1 MSRSSLTQQQ
11 LDPLG
16 ALAAW
21 PLAPAIAAIVTVS
34 AVAATIAQTD
44 QAVQAGNAPLG
55 TLAIT
60 AVTLAAILLVL
71 ASRPSNAPFRGA
83 AHVAIGVLALAAY
96 LLEQASRWNHNAL
109 IQDDFG
115 PVAIGLLLLGLA
127 PYRPWRQI
135 ASSAG
140 ILALVVAAVTWVQA
154 PFHSIDVAPLVF
166 VTVAVTQVLAPALAG
181 AAYSRRLVG
190 SLLAWQTDARRA
202 IIERTEETRAR
213 VVRAVV
219 EQQRTE
225 LAAGVLPLLTEVLDR
240 GEITKADIVRAGV
253 LAANVR
259 KALLRELD
267 KTWLDAAIARE
278 RAALLAR
285 GITPLLVVAD
295 PDRRAAAF
303 HTDQRAATAALLG
316 ALCSA
321 PGFDPCSLVVQVTA
335 GDEFRGTG
343 APRPAL
349 TRSPLNTT
357 SEIPLSTSPLRT
369 IPDRG
374 PRREAAPGV
383 GAPASAPRLD
393 QVTIQVG
400 IDLPAR
406 AVRALLRPY
415 LGVLHV
421 VFGRVRVST
430 SRAPG
435 RRPLV
440 TLEFDAEHGPERRR
454 AARPVR

>member
-16 ALAAW
+16 ALSAW
-21 PLAPAIAAIVTVS
+21 PLAPAIAVAVTIS
-34 AVAATIAQTD
+34 AVTATIAQSA
-44 QAVQAGNAPLG
+44 QSAQAGNPALG
-55 TLAIT
+55 ALAIT
-60 AVTLAAILLVL
+60 AVTLAAILLVI
-71 ASRPSNAPFRGA
+71 ASRPNLAPFRSGA
-83 AHVAIGVLALAAY
+83 HLAIGVLALAAY
-96 LLEQASRWNHNAL
+96 LLEQASRWNRNAL
-109 IQDDFG
+109 IQDDFA
-115 PVAIGLLLLGLA
+115 PIAIGLLLLGLA

-135 ASSAG
+135 AASAG
-140 ILALVVAAVTWVQA
+140 VLALVVAAVTWVQA
-154 PFHSIDVAPLVF
+154 PFHSIHVAPLVF
-166 VTVAVTQVLAPALAG
+166 VTVALTQVLAPALAG
-181 AAYSRRLVG
+181 AAFSRRLVG

-225 LAAGVLPLLTEVLDR
+225 LAAGVLPLLTAVLDR
-240 GEITKADIVRAGV
+240 GEITKSDIIRAGA
-253 LAANVR
+253 LAADVR
-259 KALLRELD
+259 KALVRELD

-278 RAALLAR
+278 RTALLAR

-295 PDRRAAAF
+295 PDRRAAEF
-303 HTDQRAATAALLG
+303 RTDQRAATAALLA
-316 ALCSA
+316 ALCTSR
-321 PGFDPCSLVVQVTA
+321 GFDPCSLVVQVTA

-343 APRPAL
+343 SPRPAP
-349 TRSPLNTT
+349 TRSPLDST
-357 SEIPLSTSPLRT
+357 SEIPLGTSPLRT

-374 PRREAAPGV
+374 ARREAAPGA
-383 GAPASAPRLD
+383 GAPASGPRLD
-393 QVTIQVG
+393 QVTISFG

-421 VFGRVRVST
+421 VFGRVRTST

-440 TLEFDAEHGPERRR
+440 TVEFDTELGPERRR
-454 AARPVR
+454 VARPVR

>member
-34 AVAATIAQTD
+34 AVTATIT
-44 QAVQAGNAPLG
+44 QAGQTGNALLG
-55 TLAIT
+55 SLAIA

-71 ASRPSNAPFRGA
+71 ASRPRNAPFRAA
-83 AHVAIGVLALAAY
+83 AHVAIAVLALAAY

-135 ASSAG
+135 AASAG
-140 ILALVVAAVTWVQA
+140 VLALVVAAVTWVQA
-154 PFHSIDVAPLVF
+154 PFHSIDVAPVVF
-166 VTVAVTQVLAPALAG
+166 AAVAVTQVLAPALAG

-225 LAAGVLPLLTEVLDR
+225 LAAGVLPLLTEVLER
-240 GEITKADIVRAGV
+240 GEITKADITRAGA
-253 LAANVR
+253 LAADVR

-267 KTWLDAAIARE
+267 KTWLDAAIARSA
-278 RAALLAR
+278 RHSWPAASPR
-285 GITPLLVVAD
+285 CSWSPIP
-295 PDRRAAAF
+295 
-303 HTDQRAATAALLG
+303 TAAPPPSIPTS
-316 ALCSA
+316 APRPRPCSA
-321 PGFDPCSLVVQVTA
+321 PSARRRAST
-335 GDEFRGTG
+335 
-343 APRPAL
+343 PAASSF
-349 TRSPLNTT
+349 RSPRAT
-357 SEIPLSTSPLRT
+357 SS
-369 IPDRG
+369 
-374 PRREAAPGV
+374 AAPG
-383 GAPASAPRLD
+383 PR
-393 QVTIQVG
+393 G
-400 IDLPAR
+400 
-406 AVRALLRPY
+406 RP
-415 LGVLHV
+415 
-421 VFGRVRVST
+421 
-430 SRAPG
+430 
-435 RRPLV
+435 
-440 TLEFDAEHGPERRR
+440 
-454 AARPVR
+454 

>member
-34 AVAATIAQTD
+34 AVTATIT
-44 QAVQAGNAPLG
+44 QAGQTGNALLG
-55 TLAIT
+55 SLAIA

-71 ASRPSNAPFRGA
+71 ASRPRNAPFRAA
-83 AHVAIGVLALAAY
+83 AHVAIAVLALAAY

-135 ASSAG
+135 AASAG
-140 ILALVVAAVTWVQA
+140 VLALVVAAVTWVQA
-154 PFHSIDVAPLVF
+154 PFHSIDVAPVVF
-166 VTVAVTQVLAPALAG
+166 AAVAVTQVLAPALAG

-225 LAAGVLPLLTEVLDR
+225 LAAGVLPLLTEVLER
-240 GEITKADIVRAGV
+240 GEITKADITRAGA
-253 LAANVR
+253 LAADVR

-343 APRPAL
+343 SPRPAL
-349 TRSPLNTT
+349 TRSPLTTT

-374 PRREAAPGV
+374 PRREMPAGA

-430 SRAPG
+430 SRASG

-454 AARPVR
+454 VARPVR